1 MFSYWPSVP
10 VQLMYFAM
18 MVCVMFVGVDVLWVA
33 NLLKLRKSGINP
45 LTAQADIINKVMA
58 SQALSPSTSLEDRL
72 AELDRLL
79 AQGAISPQEHESA
92 RAAVLS
98 GN

>member
-18 MVCVMFVGVDVLWVA
+18 MVCVMFVGVVVLWIA